1 MVGTHSQEMAVWGCL
16 IIYDG
21 FYLQGLQYSTGNT
34 QVLTMT
40 HHWEKYG
47 DGGKGKI
54 TIRAEMHA

>member
-21 FYLQGLQYSTGNT
+21 VYLQGLQHGKHPGAK
-34 QVLTMT
+34 TMT

-54 TIRAEMHA
+54 TLRAEMHA

>member
-1 MVGTHSQEMAVWGCL
+1 MAVWGCL

-21 FYLQGLQYSTGNT
+21 VYLQGLQHGKHPGAK
-34 QVLTMT
+34 TMT

-54 TIRAEMHA
+54 TLRAEMHA

>member
-1 MVGTHSQEMAVWGCL
+1 MAVWGCL

-21 FYLQGLQYSTGNT
+21 FYLQGIQYSTGNT